1 MTVSSAMF
9 LSPGEAPSFPR
20 QERKTSSVRLR
31 RRRDDVTAVRKQER
45 HSGDFSSCVRR
56 GEDVREGEGADRSE
70 SEGEFNYISFPPG
83 VVGLHGEGG
92 GLTLAGELSPRE
104 EPNFCPVRLR
114 GGEQCGPGEPEPWR
128 SHGPSAGS
136 SREPSQPHL
145 CPNLRKKDPRAK
157 RCSAELKKANRRSQD
172 WSQLPQDRKSRDCS
186 RLPQAACQELG
197 KAEEQ
202 TLIERMVSRELG
214 LRGGDSGSEG
224 SEESGVFSTGS
235 SQEESRRPGLG
246 RRAVTQV
253 EVRDRKKIYSKGG
266 AKSQDNLVKVN
277 TG

>member
-1 MTVSSAMF
+1 MMTVSSAMF
-9 LSPGEAPSFPR
+9 LSPGEAPLFPR

-45 HSGDFSSCVRR
+45 HSGDFSSCVRI
-56 GEDVREGEGADRSE
+56 GDDVRLCEGADRSE

-104 EPNFCPVRLR
+104 EPNVCPVRLR
-114 GGEQCGPGEPEPWR
+114 GGEQCGPGEPQPRR
-128 SHGPSAGS
+128 SHGIRDGS
-136 SREPSQPHL
+136 SREQQ
-145 CPNLRKKDPRAK
+145 CPNLRKKEARAK
-157 RCSAELKKANRRSQD
+157 RCSAEFKKGDRRSQ
-172 WSQLPQDRKSRDCS
+172 DCS
-186 RLPQAACQELG
+186 RLPQVACQELG

-202 TLIERMVSRELG
+202 TLIERMVSREMG
-214 LRGGDSGSEG
+214 LRGGDTGSEG

-235 SQEESRRPGLG
+235 SQESSRRPGLG

-253 EVRDRKKIYSKGG
+253 EVRDRKNLYSRGG
-266 AKSQDNLVKVN
+266 AKSQDDLVKVQ
-277 TG
+277 TW